1 MSIDAANIDLTFLA
15 RQNEKILSE
24 LATMRREMSDV
35 RSLCLGAADYT
46 RRLDRRL
53 TDVKDDLELI
63 LKVEISGAFLRLEAK
78 LDHRLSAIE
87 DRLAA
92 LEQKNA

>member
-1 MSIDAANIDLTFLA
+1 MSVDATNIDLTFLA
-15 RQNEKILSE
+15 KQNEKILSE

-35 RSLCLGAADYT
+35 RTLCIGTTEYS

-53 TDVKDDLELI
+53 TEVKDDLELI
-63 LKVEISGAFLRLEAK
+63 LKVEISGAFMRLETK

-92 LEQKNA
+92 LEQKP